1 VTAAHGSRLVVGP
14 EWAAPAVRA
23 LIAGARRHVRIID
36 HKLDDLGVRRLLKTK
51 AREGVR
57 VEHLG
62 RRIVAGR
69 TAHGKITLVDGR
81 IALVGSLALSATSL
95 GLRRELGLLVHE
107 PSAVKRLE
115 AFFAQARRYAPPT
128 R

>member
-1 VTAAHGSRLVVGP
+1 
-14 EWAAPAVRA
+14 
-23 LIAGARRHVRIID
+23 
-36 HKLDDLGVRRLLKTK
+36 
-51 AREGVR
+51 
-57 VEHLG
+57 
-62 RRIVAGR
+62 
-69 TAHGKITLVDGR
+69 
-81 IALVGSLALSATSL
+81 VGSLALSATSL